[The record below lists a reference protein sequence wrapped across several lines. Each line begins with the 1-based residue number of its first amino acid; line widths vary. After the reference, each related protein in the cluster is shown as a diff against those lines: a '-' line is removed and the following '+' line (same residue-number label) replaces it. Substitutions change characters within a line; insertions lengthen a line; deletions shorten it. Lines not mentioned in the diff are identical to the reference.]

1 MLTKNLAQRHLT
13 MAFKKK
19 KIGSWSSYFEIINSS
34 CLYKTLLPL
43 VLNNLVMYLSIREG
57 GEKRAD
63 RILAFAA
70 LIPTRQ
76 NQNICYI
83 F

>member
-1 MLTKNLAQRHLT
+1 

-34 CLYKTLLPL
+34 GLYKTLLPL